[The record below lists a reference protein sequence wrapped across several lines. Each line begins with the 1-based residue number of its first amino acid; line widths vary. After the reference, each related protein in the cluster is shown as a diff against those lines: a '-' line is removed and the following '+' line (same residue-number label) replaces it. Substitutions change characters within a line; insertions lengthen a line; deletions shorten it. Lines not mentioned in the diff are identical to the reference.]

1 MSQLLLFYYNVLLS
15 SAKFYFSLTFM
26 FDYSLGSRQV
36 SLKSVIPHTVNQ
48 VVIHTQQTIAEQKA
62 EVSADV
68 SNEADVVIDVVLLS
82 QVIFPVQ
89 VCEVDGQL
97 LIRLRGLL
105 HGSQI
110 EFTLLAS
117 GRAPRQFEYFPLVH
131 GVDAGYDQGNCYAVP
146 IKVAYFEEEFFFAL
160 RQVFTLDCEQ
170 KIETAGSANIL
181 LPVDYLSK

>member
-1 MSQLLLFYYNVLLS
+1 M
-15 SAKFYFSLTFM
+15 
-26 FDYSLGSRQV
+26 
-36 SLKSVIPHTVNQ
+36 
-48 VVIHTQQTIAEQKA
+48 
-62 EVSADV
+62 
-68 SNEADVVIDVVLLS
+68 VIDVVLLS

-110 EFTLLAS
+110 EFTLVAS